1 MANTRKNYVVECF
14 YDCTVWT
21 HGKVSG
27 NTIVLNGN
35 NRDTVVRLALGNL
48 IRGSYAYRIGKTQ
61 PNGNEV
67 AWQTRIIYAGEV
79 ISRKDAREKAT
90 GNTKRIVRT
99 FDGGIYPLHS
109 RDTVL
114 DVMGNK
120 IFPKTR

>member
-1 MANTRKNYVVECF
+1 MVNIRKNYVAECF

-21 HGKVSG
+21 HGNLSG

-35 NRDTVVRLALGNL
+35 NRETVVRLAMGNL
-48 IRGSYAYRIGKTQ
+48 IRGSYAYRVGKTR
-61 PNGNEV
+61 PNSTEV

-79 ISRKDAREKAT
+79 ISRKESREKAT
-90 GNTKRIVRT
+90 GNTKRIVKT

-109 RDTVL
+109 RDIVL

-120 IFPKTR
+120 IFPRKR